1 MARRLP
7 PLNGLRAFEAAARHL
22 SFTKA
27 AGELHVTQAAIA
39 QQVKGLEAWLGTKL
53 FRRLPRGLLL
63 TDEGQALL
71 PELKDA
77 FDRIGHAIDR
87 LASAPGGGTLVVS
100 ALTTFV
106 LTWLVPRLPRFQA
119 LHPDIEV
126 RLMTTSRVVDF
137 AREDVDVAIRYGAG
151 HWPGKLRCEKLF
163 DDLLT
168 PLCGRAFRDRL
179 QRPDDLR
186 RVPLLQTTGDR
197 DWPIW
202 LQAAGVSGIDADKG
216 PLFDSTKIA
225 VQAAIDGLGVA
236 IGSPDLFVDDTAAG
250 RLFQPFPLTVGNGK
264 SWWLVT
270 AEGTAERPKV
280 KAFREWICAEAA
292 SH

>member
-1 MARRLP
+1 MSRRLP

-22 SFTKA
+22 SFTRA
-27 AGELHVTQAAIA
+27 AEEMHVTQAAVA
-39 QQVKGLEAWLGTKL
+39 HQVKGLEGWLGAKL

-77 FDRIGHAIDR
+77 FDRIGHAVER
-87 LASAPGGGTLVVS
+87 LAAAPAGGTLVVS

-106 LTWLVPRLPRFQA
+106 LTWLVPRMPRFQA
-119 LHPDIEV
+119 AHPEIEV
-126 RLMTTSRVVDF
+126 RLTTTPRLVDF
-137 AREDVDVAIRYGAG
+137 AREDVDVAIRHGTG
-151 HWPGKLRCEKLF
+151 RWPGLRAEKLF
-163 DDLLT
+163 EEVLT

-179 QRPDDLR
+179 RRPEDFR
-186 RVPLLQTTGDR
+186 RVTLLQTTGDE

-202 LQAAGVSGIDADKG
+202 LAAAGIAGVDAKKG

-236 IGSPDLFVDDTAAG
+236 IGSPALFADDVAAG
-250 RLFQPFPLTVGNGK
+250 RLFQPFALTVGNGRAY
-264 SWWLVT
+264 WVVT
-270 AEGTAERPKV
+270 PEGTPDRPKV
-280 KAFREWICAEAA
+280 RAFREWIVAEAA
-292 SH
+292 AG